1 MSKKTY
7 RGVCIPKGAIP
18 VSLQRN
24 VKLQRKNVVFDVN
37 IKSILV
43 TKEVNIKTSELVK
56 FDIIILFSVQDTKIW
71 VFNSLSDCRWIGY
84 DMNFDNG
91 ILWDFGIKIKKGAL
105 IPWKRCYFYKN
116 VVPLFCICNS
126 WKRKD
131 SVDTSRHFPCIK
143 MLQHHDSIEA
153 AVPHLRRAVSAVF

>member
-7 RGVCIPKGAIP
+7 RRVCIPKGAIP

-56 FDIIILFSVQDTKIW
+56 FDIIILFSVQDTKI
-71 VFNSLSDCRWIGY
+71 
-84 DMNFDNG
+84 
-91 ILWDFGIKIKKGAL
+91 
-105 IPWKRCYFYKN
+105 
-116 VVPLFCICNS
+116 
-126 WKRKD
+126 
-131 SVDTSRHFPCIK
+131 
-143 MLQHHDSIEA
+143 
-153 AVPHLRRAVSAVF
+153 